1 MSEQYIITISREFGS
16 LGRPIARRMSEI
28 LGIMYY
34 DRDIVEEVSKQLQ
47 LPVPTISDV
56 EERAP
61 GSYFSMRFP
70 LGNMTSDLQNKVFR
84 AQQDII
90 TELADR
96 ESCIIVGR
104 CADYVLREKKN
115 LMRVYIYTSYENKYD
130 NCVNNLSMTP
140 REAKKMIRDVD
151 QARIAYHMRYA
162 GYMPDENK
170 DIQIDSA
177 FLGVEGTAWYLSQAA
192 KHRLGVE

>member
-96 ESCIIVGR
+96 ESCIIIGR

-192 KHRLGVE
+192 KHRFGVE

>member
-16 LGRPIARRMSEI
+16 LGRLIARRMSEI

-192 KHRLGVE
+192 KHRFGVE

>member
-1 MSEQYIITISREFGS
+1 M
-16 LGRPIARRMSEI
+16 
-28 LGIMYY
+28 
-34 DRDIVEEVSKQLQ
+34 
-47 LPVPTISDV
+47 
-56 EERAP
+56 
-61 GSYFSMRFP
+61 
-70 LGNMTSDLQNKVFR
+70 
-84 AQQDII
+84 
-90 TELADR
+90 
-96 ESCIIVGR
+96 
-104 CADYVLREKKN
+104 LREKKN
-115 LMRVYIYTSYENKYD
+115 LMRVYIYTRYENKYD

-192 KHRLGVE
+192 KHRFGVE

>member
-1 MSEQYIITISREFGS
+1 MNQQTDEMRLYFARVRPLCGEIYATGLVITGDYQR
-16 LGRPIARRMSEI
+16 
-28 LGIMYY
+28 
-34 DRDIVEEVSKQLQ
+34 
-47 LPVPTISDV
+47 
-56 EERAP
+56 
-61 GSYFSMRFP
+61 
-70 LGNMTSDLQNKVFR
+70 
-84 AQQDII
+84 
-90 TELADR
+90 
-96 ESCIIVGR
+96 
-104 CADYVLREKKN
+104 ADYVLREKKN

-177 FLGVEGTAWYLSQAA
+177 FLGVEGTAWYLCQAA
-192 KHRLGVE
+192 KHRFGVE